1 MYRFHGDF
9 WPLLL
14 SFFVRGGEKPISSDA
29 MQGIGRADSL
39 NVCFND
45 GVYSWFWEIRKL
57 EKASKSKHLTKY
69 HTNGYWVGSFHV
81 ASSPRRH
88 LLARLAPG
96 CDSNCS
102 RKGLNDQDSMVRMVL
117 LTQVLL
123 THLLLL
129 FGSLFTAVHSWGEK
143 KQTHRKNIC
152 RKPVKGFPGGGPKT
166 YLQNSFGCHLF
177 NFCFQKMLC

>member
-1 MYRFHGDF
+1 M
-9 WPLLL
+9 
-14 SFFVRGGEKPISSDA
+14 
-29 MQGIGRADSL
+29 
-39 NVCFND
+39 
-45 GVYSWFWEIRKL
+45 
-57 EKASKSKHLTKY
+57 TKY

-117 LTQVLL
+117 LTR
-123 THLLLL
+123 LLLL

-152 RKPVKGFPGGGPKT
+152 RKPVKGFFQVVVLKLIFKT
-166 YLQNSFGCHLF
+166 LLAAICSIFVFKKCCVDCSYCSCSG
-177 NFCFQKMLC
+177 NFCGQLMHVYWNMVSFAVARPDPTFMHLCPCVDKWPYLLEELCLTWQEANAKIVRR